1 MLSWDEDTIRVIR
14 GRGLGSSPVRSSF
27 STHSEPTDVAVKH
40 AVDGIMAHDG
50 LALSSVKSPA
60 DREAA
65 LRSVQAAL
73 DSIRR
78 QEATTPSI
86 GRRGARWLRGWSVAC
101 MAGGVAVMVAR
112 HDALAALTLFVGAGA
127 FQLLGL
133 YAIHLG
139 KRLQA
144 AEDALLRQMCELGKR
159 GTPDA

>member
-1 MLSWDEDTIRVIR
+1 
-14 GRGLGSSPVRSSF
+14 
-27 STHSEPTDVAVKH
+27 
-40 AVDGIMAHDG
+40 
-50 LALSSVKSPA
+50 
-60 DREAA
+60 
-65 LRSVQAAL
+65 
-73 DSIRR
+73 
-78 QEATTPSI
+78 
-86 GRRGARWLRGWSVAC
+86 
-101 MAGGVAVMVAR
+101 MVAR